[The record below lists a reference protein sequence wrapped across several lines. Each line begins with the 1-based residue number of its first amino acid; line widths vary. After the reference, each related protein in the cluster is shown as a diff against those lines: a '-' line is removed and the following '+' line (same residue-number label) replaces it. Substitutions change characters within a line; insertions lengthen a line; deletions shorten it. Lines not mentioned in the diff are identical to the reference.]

1 MAVAVDDP
9 LRPQRDHAT
18 SGFVRTPERC
28 RHGRAGSRQGSGR
41 LRLAAQVGRGV
52 AEALGRARQAGRDRA
67 RVEPYEDVG
76 RDGHHRGAVDGE
88 TGAACGGQRRGG
100 VVERRV
106 HVPARYRRGAVPH
119 AYVALLLIHLHFPD
133 SESLKEKRK
142 ELSSVKAQLRTRLG
156 VAVSEVDGQDTWQRS
171 TLAGALTSGSF
182 KQLAQAADH
191 VEAWLLSRYPEGVR
205 VERSLT
211 SFEDAGGIG

>member
-1 MAVAVDDP
+1 MQRLGVTAAGGREIRCA
-9 LRPQRDHAT
+9 LR
-18 SGFVRTPERC
+18 
-28 RHGRAGSRQGSGR
+28 
-41 LRLAAQVGRGV
+41 
-52 AEALGRARQAGRDRA
+52 AL
-67 RVEPYEDVG
+67 
-76 RDGHHRGAVDGE
+76 DGE
-88 TGAACGGQRRGG
+88 ARAAGGG
-100 VVERRV
+100 ERRPSV
-106 HVPARYRRGAVPH
+106 IEGRFQARARYRRGAVPH

-133 SESLKEKRK
+133 AESLKEKRK

-182 KQLAQAADH
+182 RQLAQAADH
-191 VEAWLLSRYPEGVR
+191 VEAWLLSRYPESVR

>member
-1 MAVAVDDP
+1 MACRSRWSGGSVLSFGARSP
-9 LRPQRDHAT
+9 KTQHASPMAT
-18 SGFVRTPERC
+18 G
-28 RHGRAGSRQGSGR
+28 
-41 LRLAAQVGRGV
+41 
-52 AEALGRARQAGRDRA
+52 
-67 RVEPYEDVG
+67 
-76 RDGHHRGAVDGE
+76 GE
-88 TGAACGGQRRGG
+88 TRAAGGGQRRLSVIEG
-100 VVERRV
+100 RL
-106 HVPARYRRGAVPH
+106 HALARYLRGAVPH
-119 AYVALLLIHLHFPD
+119 AYVALLLIHLHFSD
-133 SESLKEKRK
+133 AGSLKEKRK

-171 TLAGALTSGSF
+171 TLAGALTSGSL

>member
-1 MAVAVDDP
+1 
-9 LRPQRDHAT
+9 
-18 SGFVRTPERC
+18 
-28 RHGRAGSRQGSGR
+28 
-41 LRLAAQVGRGV
+41 VGPGK
-52 AEALGRARQAGRDRA
+52 AH
-67 RVEPYEDVG
+67 EDVR
-76 RDGHHRGAVDGE
+76 RDPRDLRTLDGE
-88 TGAACGGQRRGG
+88 ARAPGGGQRGLSVIEGRL
-100 VVERRV
+100 
-106 HVPARYRRGAVPH
+106 HAPARYLRGAVPH

-133 SESLKEKRK
+133 AQSLKEKRK
-142 ELSSVKAQLRTRLG
+142 ELSSVKAQLHTRLG

-205 VERSLT
+205 MERTLT